1 MVMVFSRP
9 IWSETQPQKGR
20 QSPFTNRSAES
31 ANCSAGSVIQRKLTL
46 TLSTLKSTAIG
57 LSWAVAIR
65 PPVATSVIMKY
76 ITQNCEVADICPEVK
91 SKLL

>member
-1 MVMVFSRP
+1 MVMVSSRP
-9 IWSETQPQKGR
+9 MWSEIQPQIGR
-20 QSPFTNRSAES
+20 QIPFSTRSAES
-31 ANCSAGSVIQRKLTL
+31 ANCSAGRVNQRTWIG